1 LWVVYHHQMAL
12 QGQVVFSHSHTMA
25 AVSAFIVKITV
36 CIILLPAYV
45 FVWFFFFFFY
55 GIKLIREAL
64 QTIVTSPLIYL
75 LGCSFKIILI

>member
-1 LWVVYHHQMAL
+1 MFLC
-12 QGQVVFSHSHTMA
+12 G
-25 AVSAFIVKITV
+25 
-36 CIILLPAYV
+36 
-45 FVWFFFFFFY
+45 FFFFY

>member
-45 FVWFFFFFFY
+45 FVCVFFFFY